1 MHDAARGPSPK
12 HEAGQIHGATLS
24 AGYASSGYRAYVLGA
39 LVLAYTLNV
48 LDRVLVSILNEPIRQ
63 AFSLNDLQMGLLGG
77 PSFAILYTIVG
88 LPIARLAESFDRR
101 AIIASCLI
109 IWSTMTVL
117 CGLAGWLHPV
127 AHVAVFLAALS
138 PVALAFLKQRLWA
151 GFFFVAAAAAIS
163 VAALPVFAQYGM
175 LAFGLLLIS
184 RIGVGIGEAGCIP
197 TANSVL
203 ADYFPPERRATALS
217 IFSLGAPLGAI
228 CAAVGGAWLAQQF
241 GWRMAF
247 LALGL
252 PGVAIGLL
260 ILATVREP
268 PRETSQ
274 TPPPF
279 AEVVRLLA
287 SSSTFRHLVTGAAI
301 ASFVAYGTGQF
312 IFAFFS
318 RTHGLSPMEAA
329 FYFVIVAGLASAA
342 GTFLGGYLGD
352 RLTGRIPRAL
362 VLIPGI
368 GLILSAPL
376 YVLAFMAPSPA
387 LLLLALAPAAL
398 LHYAYIGPT
407 FAVTQGLV
415 HPRMRATAIAILAF
429 VIALIGYGLGPP
441 LVGLLSDLATSW
453 AFAQATGDTFAVA
466 CTGAATVIAACE
478 TARAD
483 GLQLALIVSVLGYGW
498 AGLHFLLAARR
509 LRAEMV

>member
-1 MHDAARGPSPK
+1 MHDAAGSPSRRPDQGP
-12 HEAGQIHGATLS
+12 ADGATWS
-24 AGYASSGYRAYVLGA
+24 GGYASSGYRAYVLGA

-63 AFSLNDLQMGLLGG
+63 AFGLNDLQMGLLGG

-101 AIIASCLI
+101 AIIAACLI

-117 CGLAGWLHPV
+117 CGLAGWLHPA
-127 AHVAVFLAALS
+127 AHAAIFLAALT

-151 GFFFVAAAAAIS
+151 GFFFVTGAAAIS
-163 VAALPVFAQYGM
+163 VAVLPVFAQYGM
-175 LAFGLLLIS
+175 LAFGLLLMS
-184 RIGVGIGEAGCIP
+184 RVGVGIGEAGCIP
-197 TANSVL
+197 PANSVL

-228 CAAVGGAWLAQQF
+228 CAAVGGAWLAQHF

-252 PGVAIGLL
+252 PGVAMGLL

-287 SSSTFRHLVTGAAI
+287 SSPTFRHLVTGAAI
-301 ASFVAYGTGQF
+301 ASFVAYGSGQF

-342 GTFLGGYLGD
+342 GTFLGGFLGD
-352 RLTGRIPRAL
+352 RLTRRFPRAL

-376 YVLAFMAPSPA
+376 YVLAFLAPTPA
-387 LLLLALAPAAL
+387 QLLLALTPAAL
-398 LHYAYIGPT
+398 LHYTYIGPT

-415 HPRMRATAIAILAF
+415 QPRMRATAIAVLAF

-441 LVGLLSDLATSW
+441 LVGLLSDLATSR
-453 AFAQATGDTFAVA
+453 AFAAATGDSFALACAGAGGVA
-466 CTGAATVIAACE
+466 CEA
-478 TARAD
+478 ARAD
-483 GLQLALIVSVLGYGW
+483 GLRLALIICVLGYAW
-498 AGLHFLLAARR
+498 AGLHFLLAGRR
-509 LRAEMV
+509 LREEMA